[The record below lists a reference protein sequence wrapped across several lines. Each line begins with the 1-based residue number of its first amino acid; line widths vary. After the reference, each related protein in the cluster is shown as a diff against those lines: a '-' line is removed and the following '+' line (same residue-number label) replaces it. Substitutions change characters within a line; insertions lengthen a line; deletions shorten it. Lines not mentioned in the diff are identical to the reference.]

1 MLTDRPVA
9 ASDLKGLSRL
19 AVEATTELVDLVE
32 AVHDSIERPIGVL
45 APPIHLPVKGI
56 RMLAYSSV
64 RGVTQLI
71 GATIDIVLSQL
82 APLLDQD
89 SSWPGR
95 DALQSAL
102 NGVLGDYLVSSGN
115 PLAIG
120 MSLRYESQRLQLDKA
135 AMAAAIPQ
143 VTGRIVVLAHGLCMN
158 DQQWSREGQ
167 SYGTRLA
174 HDLGYTPVFLRYN
187 SGQHV
192 STNGREFADL
202 LEALVKQ
209 WPLPVEELAIIGH
222 SMGGLLARS
231 ACHYAQ
237 AQGFAWP
244 QVLKRMVF
252 IGTPHHGAPLE
263 RGGNWVQIV
272 MGVTPFTAPFAR
284 LGKIRSSAITDL
296 RHGSLI
302 DEDWK
307 GRDRFEQSSDHPQ
320 IVPLP
325 AGVSCYAIAGTT
337 SRQPGDLSE
346 RLLGDGLVYV
356 DSALGFHELAER
368 ALEIPKTRTWVAYG
382 VGHIELINHPEV
394 YQKIQGWLGEA
405 AVE

>member
-1 MLTDRPVA
+1 VD
-9 ASDLKGLSRL
+9 
-19 AVEATTELVDLVE
+19 ATAELVDLIE
-32 AVHDSIERPIGVL
+32 AVHDAVERPIGAL

-64 RGVTQLI
+64 RGITQLV
-71 GATIDIVLSQL
+71 GASIDIVLSQL

-95 DALQSAL
+95 DALQAAL
-102 NGVLGDYLVSSGN
+102 NGVLGDYLASSGN
-115 PLAIG
+115 PLAID
-120 MSLRYESQRLQLDKA
+120 MSLRYDGKRLLLEKPA
-135 AMAAAIPQ
+135 IAAAIPQ
-143 VTGRIVVLAHGLCMN
+143 ATGRIVVLAHGLCMN
-158 DQQWSREGQ
+158 DQQWSREAQ

-174 HDLGYTPVFLRYN
+174 SDLAYTPVFLRYN
-187 SGQHV
+187 SGLHI
-192 STNGREFADL
+192 SINGRELADS

-209 WPLPVEELAIIGH
+209 WPVPVEELAIIGH

-237 AQGFAWP
+237 EQGFAWP
-244 QVLKRMVF
+244 KALRRMVF

-263 RGGNWVQIV
+263 RGGNWVQII

-296 RHGSLI
+296 RHGSLL

-307 GRDRFEQSSDHPQ
+307 GRDRFEHSPDHPAA
-320 IVPLP
+320 VPLP
-325 AGVSCYAIAGTT
+325 VGVRCYAIAGTT

-356 DSALGFHELAER
+356 NSALGHHERPER
-368 ALEIPKTRTWVAYG
+368 ALDIPEARTWVAYG

-394 YQKIQGWLGEA
+394 YQKILGWFGED
-405 AVE
+405 